1 MRVKV
6 SSKVIDFLC
15 SEHRVFFLPLGS
27 LVLDLHVGVEGSL
40 GDHLE
45 VQLIGAVVRV
55 GVSLDSLAELLE
67 DPLDLGRL
75 LQVLPVGSLEEPDV
89 LCLVGLRL
97 EHGGEVEGVDDLIDL
112 GLFGIWF
119 QDRFL
124 CLLHHLVFRL
134 ILHDSWRLA
143 DCLGLLLPEVHVG
156 REDGDVLHLLLR
168 LRLLE
173 LRKVLVFGLTLHLEL
188 LGLDHLLRGGVG
200 VSLDELFVA
209 LHGDL

>member
-6 SSKVIDFLC
+6 GSKVIDFLC

-75 LQVLPVGSLEEPDV
+75 LQVLPVGSLEQPDV
-89 LCLVGLRL
+89 LRL
-97 EHGGEVEGVDDLIDL
+97 EGLGLEDRGEVEGVDDLVDL
-112 GLFGIWF
+112 GLFGLWL
-119 QDRFL
+119 QDRLL
-124 CLLHHLVFRL
+124 CLVHDLVL
-134 ILHDSWRLA
+134 
-143 DCLGLLLPEVHVG
+143 
-156 REDGDVLHLLLR
+156 
-168 LRLLE
+168 
-173 LRKVLVFGLTLHLEL
+173 
-188 LGLDHLLRGGVG
+188 
-200 VSLDELFVA
+200 
-209 LHGDL
+209 